1 MILGIPGARRP
12 ISKSTLNIE
21 LFCKFRQIFF
31 QSLKKWG
38 RNWKYL
44 FYLPNTIASGLMSV
58 AKKYEFAYLI
68 LLKMTFTSAG
78 ANLKR
83 EFSFFSLQ
91 IIRSLIYW
99 SQIQLYSDVTS
110 VNSLVC
116 LRPNLKNLSRG
127 LYPPKTGLN

>member
-44 FYLPNTIASGLMSV
+44 FYLPNTNASGLMSG
-58 AKKYEFAYLI
+58 AKKYDAYLI
-68 LLKMTFTSAG
+68 LLKR
-78 ANLKR
+78 L
-83 EFSFFSLQ
+83 SLQ
-91 IIRSLIYW
+91 
-99 SQIQLYSDVTS
+99 
-110 VNSLVC
+110 LVQ
-116 LRPNLKNLSRG
+116 
-127 LYPPKTGLN
+127 T